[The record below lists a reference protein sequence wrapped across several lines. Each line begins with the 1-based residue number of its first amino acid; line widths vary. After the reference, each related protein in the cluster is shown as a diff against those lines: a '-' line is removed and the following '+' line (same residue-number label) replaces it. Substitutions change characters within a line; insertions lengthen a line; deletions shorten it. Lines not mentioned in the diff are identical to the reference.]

1 MRCGSCTRTL
11 AAALELETVE
21 VVQDEAE
28 VGNTHLLPETVAEAE
43 AEEAEKEEVDW
54 GVGRAL
60 GCGSAANRE
69 ELLPAFAA

>member
-1 MRCGSCTRTL
+1 M
-11 AAALELETVE
+11 E

-28 VGNTHLLPETVAEAE
+28 VGNTHLLPGIVAVAEE
-43 AEEAEKEEVDW
+43 EEVDW

-69 ELLPAFAA
+69 ELPPAFAA